1 MISLFD
7 VSINLTLEESGKLGW
22 NLISKN
28 CPQIACDKNIII
40 LAKYSPCS
48 SLELSYK

>member
-1 MISLFD
+1 MISVFD
-7 VSINLTLEESGKLGW
+7 LSINLTLEESRKLPS
-22 NLISKN
+22 N
-28 CPQIACDKNIII
+28 IACDKNIII